1 LATRLAAIDV
11 GSNTILLLVAEHDPT
26 AGLTIIDEAEDQ
38 ARLGAGLGTTGRLS
52 EAAMDRAV
60 RSMIRMRDQA
70 LRLGATQLDAVATAA
85 VREAQNGAEF
95 VERARGSGIP
105 LRVISPETEAEL
117 AYRSAAFN
125 LPGGGPMLV
134 ADIGGGSL
142 ELIGANENRLML
154 VQSLPLGAVR
164 LTELALE
171 PEALRHHIRKHL
183 QATLDPETWQRPRLI
198 GSGGTFVNLA
208 SMVLARRSGR
218 VGASIQGTRVTIGE
232 LESVLRFLEG
242 MSSEERRSV
251 PGLRPE
257 RADIIVAGL
266 TVADELL
273 RWVAATDVVVNRYG
287 LREGL
292 LLEMLS
298 LDS

>member
-1 LATRLAAIDV
+1 MAQRLAAIDV
-11 GSNTILLLVAEHDPT
+11 GSNTILLLVGEHDPS

-52 EAAMDRAV
+52 DAAMDRAL
-60 RSMIRMRDQA
+60 RSLIQMRDQA
-70 LRLGATQLDAVATAA
+70 LRLGATRVEAVATAA

-95 VERARGSGIP
+95 AERARQSGIP
-105 LRVISPETEAEL
+105 LRVISPETEAQL
-117 AYRSAAFN
+117 AYHSAGFHF
-125 LPGGGPMLV
+125 PGTGPMLV

-142 ELIGANENRLML
+142 ELIGATGNRLTL

-164 LTELALE
+164 LTELALD
-171 PEALRHHIRKHL
+171 PEALRRHIREHL
-183 QATLDPETWQRPRLI
+183 RSALDPATWHGSRLI
-198 GSGGTFVNLA
+198 GSGGTFANLA
-208 SMVLARRSGR
+208 SMVLSRRSGR
-218 VGASIQGTRVTIGE
+218 LDGSIQGTRVTAGE
-232 LESVLRFLEG
+232 VEGVLRLLKS
-242 MSSEERRSV
+242 MSSEQRRSV

-273 RWVAATDVVVNRYG
+273 RWVAAPDVMVNRYG

-292 LLEMLS
+292 LLEMLGLS
-298 LDS
+298 